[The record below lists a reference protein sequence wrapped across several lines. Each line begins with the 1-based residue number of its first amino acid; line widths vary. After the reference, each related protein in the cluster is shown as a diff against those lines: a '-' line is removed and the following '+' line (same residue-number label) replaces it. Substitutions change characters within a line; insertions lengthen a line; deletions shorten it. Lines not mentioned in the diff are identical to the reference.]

1 MTGDRC
7 VEQHLRLLRL
17 PRPARVRSRQLRR
30 QGRRQVGRHE
40 NEILIL
46 MDSFESIFFLFSM
59 KLVERR
65 KSDPNPIYLL

>member
-7 VEQHLRLLRL
+7 VEQHLCLLRL
-17 PRPARVRSRQLRR
+17 PRAPRIRPRQLRR
-30 QGRRQVGRHE
+30 QGRRQVGCRE

-46 MDSFESIFFLFSM
+46 MDSFESILFLYSM